1 MAIDVTDSTFQTEVL
16 ERSLTTPVV
25 VDLWAPWCG
34 PCRTL
39 GPILE
44 KVVGETGGQV
54 VLAKVNVDENPQIS
68 QAFRVQGIP
77 AVYAVVGGQ
86 VVDGFIGAQPEHV
99 VREFVGRLRPSEQE
113 QELARLVE
121 AGDEASLR
129 RALEIKPDHEPAIVA
144 LAELLAGRRQ
154 DGDVDEAL
162 ALLDRIPETPES
174 RRVRA
179 MLRTGETP
187 QAAEDGDEITARLD
201 ELLERVKGDDE
212 ARQEFV
218 DLLEVLGADD
228 PRTAEY
234 RRKLSRQL
242 FCPARGRTA
251 GAWRAAGAARRLL
264 AADRRGRA
272 RGRGHDAGPARAR
285 ASPGRRRRAAA
296 APRAGARAPVA
307 RAGRRR
313 LPVALPRRLPA
324 VAAAGL
330 PALGGVPAHPP
341 GDRGRV
347 DRPAGGGRG
356 RLRGRRGRPRAV
368 GAAR

>member
-1 MAIDVTDSTFQTEVL
+1 MVIDVTDSTFQTEVL

-44 KVVGETGGQV
+44 KVVGETEGQV

-77 AVYAVVGGQ
+77 AVYAVAGGQ
-86 VVDGFIGAQPEHV
+86 VVDGFIGAQPEQV
-99 VREFVGRLRPSEQE
+99 VREFVGRLRPSEEE

-187 QAAEDGDEITARLD
+187 AAADDGDDITARLD
-201 ELLERVKGDDE
+201 ELLDRVKGDDE

-242 FCPARGRTA
+242 F
-251 GAWRAAGAARRLL
+251 
-264 AADRRGRA
+264 
-272 RGRGHDAGPARAR
+272 
-285 ASPGRRRRAAA
+285 
-296 APRAGARAPVA
+296 
-307 RAGRRR
+307 
-313 LPVALPRRLPA
+313 
-324 VAAAGL
+324 
-330 PALGGVPAHPP
+330 
-341 GDRGRV
+341 
-347 DRPAGGGRG
+347 
-356 RLRGRRGRPRAV
+356 
-368 GAAR
+368 